1 MCPFSKN
8 NHLARCLVSGVTDG
22 RDNGR
27 NNSAWLCWG
36 LLVQVDQGCPRLRWA
51 MVDHGSQ
58 LASSRRSLCQV
69 QKLSYSCVSRSAL
82 KQTASPYCWHVQQS
96 CLLVSVCQF
105 SKKDHLARC
114 LVSGVA
120 DGRDNSRKLRPAML
134 ALAGSS
140 RPGVPEA
147 ALGHGRSW

>member
-1 MCPFSKN
+1 MSSTAVLPMSFFIGFRKN
-8 NHLARCLVSGVTDG
+8 SHYLLLAR
-22 RDNGR
+22 
-27 NNSAWLCWG
+27 
-36 LLVQVDQGCPRLRWA
+36 PRV
-51 MVDHGSQ
+51 MFV
-58 LASSRRSLCQV
+58 
-69 QKLSYSCVSRSAL
+69 CVSFRKRTIA
-82 KQTASPYCWHVQQS
+82 C
-96 CLLVSVCQF
+96 
-105 SKKDHLARC
+105 C